1 MRSEGKDMCQRQKA
15 VVSPGLLLQRLWTAW
30 MPLGNRSCPKLGNAP
45 GCLEENESNVRKLI

>member
-1 MRSEGKDMCQRQKA
+1 MCQRQKA